1 MTETLHVYEV
11 PHTCVGYRVSAGL
24 GGMPVVEAVSAA
36 EIILGKHLI
45 TDLRGCGEPWFPRSP
60 RHVLWELPKLPL
72 SKATKQDWVI
82 F

>member
-1 MTETLHVYEV
+1 MCGV
-11 PHTCVGYRVSAGL
+11 PCKCWS
-24 GGMPVVEAVSAA
+24 GGTHVVEAVSAA

-45 TDLRGCGEPWFPRSP
+45 TDLRGCGEPWFPRFP